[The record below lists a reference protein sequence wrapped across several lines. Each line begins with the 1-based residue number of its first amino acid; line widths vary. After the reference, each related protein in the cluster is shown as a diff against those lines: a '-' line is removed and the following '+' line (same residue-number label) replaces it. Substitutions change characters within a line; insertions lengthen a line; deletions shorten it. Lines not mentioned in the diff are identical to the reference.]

1 MINYESYKLDEEDIK
16 VGIEDFFT
24 QLLIEAKKMK
34 KDAKNLED
42 LASDKP
48 TIIYLTGQPGSGKTT
63 LGKYL
68 QMQLAQQG
76 KCAVEVGSDKIATY
90 HKYYNELLKL
100 LPNECY
106 SLSREFVKP
115 AKPVIFNKL
124 IANKLNILREC
135 SLTKGEKD
143 YNGMQKF
150 IDSGY
155 EVDINIMAVDKY
167 ESFLACTERDIKLM
181 ELGFDPRPVARAN
194 HDRMYSPLL
203 QELIEI
209 QKRGLST
216 RISVFTRGG
225 NSSIHPRLAWSTGD
239 NKYQN
244 AHEAI
249 ISERAKERKILFQKP
264 QEYLQRI
271 SDAKQSIS
279 LMITEKRL
287 RNNYLEGLDQ
297 LEAEFVNEL
306 AFERNA

>member
-24 QLLIEAKKMK
+24 QLLIEAKRQK
-34 KDAKNLED
+34 KDARILED
-42 LASDKP
+42 LSSNHP
-48 TIIYLTGQPGSGKTT
+48 TIMYVTGQPGSGKTT

-68 QMQLAQQG
+68 QMQCVQKG
-76 KCAVEVGSDKIATY
+76 ECAIEVGSDKIATF

-115 AKPVIFNKL
+115 AKPVIYDKL
-124 IANKLNILREC
+124 IANRLNIVREC

-143 YNGMQKF
+143 YKAMQSF
-150 IDSGY
+150 IDNGY
-155 EVDINIMAVDKY
+155 EVDINVMAVDKY

-216 RISVFTRGG
+216 RINVFTRGKT
-225 NSSIHPRLAWSTGD
+225 SIHPQLVWSTGD
-239 NKYQN
+239 DKYPN
-244 AHEAI
+244 THEAI
-249 ISERAKERKILFQKP
+249 ISERNKGRKALLQKP

-271 SDAKQSIS
+271 ADAKQSIG
-279 LMITEKRL
+279 LMISEERL
-287 RNNYLEGLDQ
+287 RNNYLEGLKQ

-306 AFERNA
+306 AFERNS

>member
-1 MINYESYKLDEEDIK
+1 
-16 VGIEDFFT
+16 
-24 QLLIEAKKMK
+24 MK

-106 SLSREFVKP
+106 SLSREFVNP

-216 RISVFTRGG
+216 RISVFTRGV
-225 NSSIHPRLAWSTGD
+225 SLPFIRAWLGLL
-239 NKYQN
+239 
-244 AHEAI
+244 EI
-249 ISERAKERKILFQKP
+249 INIKMHMKQLFLNELKKEKSYSKN
-264 QEYLQRI
+264 
-271 SDAKQSIS
+271 
-279 LMITEKRL
+279 L
-287 RNNYLEGLDQ
+287 RNIFKEFQMLSSQ
-297 LEAEFVNEL
+297 LV
-306 AFERNA
+306 

>member
-1 MINYESYKLDEEDIK
+1 MIDYECYKLNEEDIK
-16 VGIEDFFT
+16 VGIEDFLT
-24 QLLIEAKKMK
+24 QLLIEARRQK
-34 KDAKNLED
+34 KDAKTLKD
-42 LASDKP
+42 LASEKP
-48 TIIYLTGQPGSGKTT
+48 TIMYLTGQPGSGKTT
-63 LGKYL
+63 LGKFL

-76 KCAVEVGSDKIATY
+76 KCAVEVGADKIATF
-90 HKYYNELLKL
+90 HKYYDELLKL

-106 SLSREFVKP
+106 LLSREFVKP

-124 IANKLNILREC
+124 IENKLNILREC

-143 YNGMQKF
+143 YKGMQQF
-150 IDSGY
+150 IDNGY

-181 ELGFDPRPVARAN
+181 ELGFDPRPVARVN
-194 HDRMYSPLL
+194 HDRMYNPLL

-216 RISVFTRGG
+216 RIRVFTRGG
-225 NSSIHPRLAWSTGD
+225 KSSIHPHLAWSTGD
-239 NKYQN
+239 DKYQN
-244 AHEAI
+244 AYEAI
-249 ISERAKERKILFQKP
+249 ISERSKERKILLQKP
-264 QEYLQRI
+264 PEYLQRI
-271 SDAKQSIS
+271 ADAKQSIG
-279 LMITEKRL
+279 LMITEERL